1 MSLFGSS
8 YDDEKL
14 REEALNAIDES
25 PTIRGLPNI
34 NIISENGK
42 VSIFGAVNNDKQK
55 NKIRKAVEK
64 KYNNN
69 NLDYDS
75 IKNEL
80 KSAK

>member
-1 MSLFGSS
+1 MSLFGSN

-14 REEALNAIDES
+14 KNEALNAIDEN

-42 VSIFGAVNNDKQK
+42 VSIFGAVNTEKQK
-55 NKIRKAVEK
+55 EEIKKAIEQ

-69 NLDYDS
+69 NLDYES
-75 IKNEL
+75 IKDEL
-80 KSAK
+80 KSK

>member
-8 YDDEKL
+8 YDDDKL
-14 REEALNAIDES
+14 RKEALNAIDEN

-34 NIISENGK
+34 NILSENGK

-55 NKIRKAVEK
+55 NKIRKAVEE
-64 KYNNN
+64 KYINN

-80 KSAK
+80 KSEK

>member
-14 REEALNAIDES
+14 RKEALNAIDEN

-34 NIISENGK
+34 NIISEDGK

-55 NKIRKAVEK
+55 NEIRKAIEE

-69 NLDYDS
+69 NLDYETINYE
-75 IKNEL
+75 IKSE
-80 KSAK
+80 